1 MTDAKLLVIGGGG
14 IGGVFAA
21 TLLEAGAP
29 LHIAVKRAEIAEA
42 LQLRGFT
49 LRDDGG
55 ERTIR
60 GAASVFVEP
69 PATGAYDFIVLAVQ
83 PNQVVDAAASAAHLL
98 GPTGAFVVLQ
108 NGLCEESIAARHGI
122 ERVLG
127 GVVSWGAS
135 SSAPGCYERTSAG
148 GFTIGRLDGAF
159 DERLSTLA
167 GLLTPIGGVETTTN
181 LPGVR
186 WSKLALN
193 CAVSSLGTIG
203 GDRLGALLVH
213 RFVRRLALEIMT
225 EAVHVALAEGVRL
238 EKVAGTLDL
247 TWIALTD
254 EEVHAEL
261 GGPALFAKHSIL
273 LAVGAKY
280 RRLRSSMLAAIER
293 GREPPIDWLN
303 GEVVTRGAARG
314 IPTPVNERV
323 VRLVKAIAR
332 REARSGLP
340 ALRALFDETRRA
352 HRGGRMDAPPSG

>member
-1 MTDAKLLVIGGGG
+1 MSAAKLLVIGGGG
-14 IGGVFAA
+14 IGGVFAS
-21 TLLEAGAP
+21 TLLEAGTP
-29 LHIAVKRAEIAEA
+29 LDVAVKRTEIAEA

-49 LRDDGG
+49 LRDEGG

-60 GAASVFVEP
+60 GPAGVFVDP
-69 PATGAYDFIVLAVQ
+69 PKAGAYDFIVLAVQ
-83 PNQVVDAAASAAHLL
+83 PNQALEAAASAAHLL

-108 NGLCEESIAARHGI
+108 NGLCEEQLAARHGL

-135 SSAPGCYERTSAG
+135 SAGPGVYDRTSAG
-148 GFTIGRLDGAF
+148 GFTIGRIDGAF
-159 DERLSTLA
+159 DERLQALA
-167 GLLTPIGGVETTTN
+167 ALLTPIGPVETTTN

-225 EAVHVALAEGVRL
+225 EAVQVAQAEGVRL

-247 TWIALTD
+247 GWIALTD
-254 EEVHAEL
+254 AEVHLEL
-261 GGPALFAKHSIL
+261 GSPALFAKHSLL
-273 LAVGAKY
+273 LAVGARY

-303 GEVVTRGAARG
+303 GELVTRGAARG
-314 IPTPVNERV
+314 IATPVNDRV
-323 VRLVKAIAR
+323 VKLVKAIAR

-340 ALRALFDETRRA
+340 ALRGLFDETRRV
-352 HRGGRMDAPPSG
+352 HRGGRVDGEGG